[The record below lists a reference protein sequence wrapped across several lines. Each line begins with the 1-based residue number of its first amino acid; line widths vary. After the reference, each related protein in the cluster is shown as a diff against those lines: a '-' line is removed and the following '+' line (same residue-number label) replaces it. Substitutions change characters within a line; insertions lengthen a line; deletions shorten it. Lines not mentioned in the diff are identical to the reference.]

1 MIMFKAF
8 SEKLIHA
15 LDAAIP
21 FVLFRKPAENTVHLR
36 VNDGSGKNNFLFH
49 SFDNHIEKSTS
60 DTNPLQIHQDEFDFE
75 FKLKLNA
82 APEFQPITQ
91 DKYIDLLEKTM
102 KEIRD
107 TEIHK
112 IVISRIKEMDNP
124 GLNIFKSFKNLLD
137 QHPNALVYLWHN
149 PGRETW
155 MGATP
160 ELLLSRIDN
169 EVKTVSLAGTKKP
182 ENDWTPKEIKEQ
194 QIVTDFILENF
205 LETENLKVSGPETV
219 QAGKFQHL
227 KTYISAKVPDEFDS
241 RDLLEKLHPTPA
253 VCGMPKADAFEFI
266 LNEEGY
272 NRSFY
277 SGYIGL
283 ESESTQE
290 FFVNLRCTQIFRD
303 KIWVYVGGGITADSI
318 PENEWLETELKSGT
332 ILNALR

>member
-124 GLNIFKSFKNLLD
+124 GLNTFKSFKNLLD

-283 ESESTQE
+283 ESENAQE
-290 FFVNLRCTQIFRD
+290 YFVNLRCAQIFRD

-332 ILNALR
+332 ILKALR